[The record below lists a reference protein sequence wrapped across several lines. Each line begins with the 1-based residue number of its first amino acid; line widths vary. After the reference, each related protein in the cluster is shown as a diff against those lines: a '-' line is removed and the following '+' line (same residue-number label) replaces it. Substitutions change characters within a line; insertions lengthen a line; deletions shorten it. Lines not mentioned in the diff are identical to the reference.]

1 MTVLFNVQ
9 YFTMKEVGNKMENF
23 PKTHAVVYGILGK
36 AEELLTRQRE
46 KKRKER
52 EYIEKL
58 MEQDARESKEGGK
71 RWLK

>member
-1 MTVLFNVQ
+1 
-9 YFTMKEVGNKMENF
+9 MENF